1 MLVKCWCTH
10 TKMHTFR
17 PPPWQTAQY
26 QGLCPPRWQY
36 PSWSRKTG
44 FVCVFYFHSA
54 VVFVCVYMLVSQ
66 LSFQQILLRVH
77 SVKSAQSHS
86 SSVRVS
92 AEDEW
97 RREREGK
104 KVEGVVCVCKGLSFL
119 PEFLAVG
126 AWHCWAKITPL
137 WRGGG
142 VGESTN
148 TVSRERAEQG
158 CPGPSHLL
166 QFWWTTA
173 GWFWITTSHRYH
185 LRLVVTQTSPP
196 IGLMV
201 SVSAWQ
207 QGDVKHSESFSHSAW
222 FVLHPIS
229 VLFIP
234 VTKMF

>member
-1 MLVKCWCTH
+1 MVKKDW
-10 TKMHTFR
+10 
-17 PPPWQTAQY
+17 
-26 QGLCPPRWQY
+26 LCLRVLFPQC
-36 PSWSRKTG
+36 S
-44 FVCVFYFHSA
+44 CICL
-54 VVFVCVYMLVSQ
+54 CVYVSEPAQ
-66 LSFQQILLRVH
+66 F
-77 SVKSAQSHS
+77 SADSPPGPFGKV
-86 SSVRVS
+86 SSVPQQLCQSVS
-92 AEDEW
+92 SGW
-97 RREREGK
+97 VTKRERGEEG
-104 KVEGVVCVCKGLSFL
+104 GGGGVCVCKGLSFL